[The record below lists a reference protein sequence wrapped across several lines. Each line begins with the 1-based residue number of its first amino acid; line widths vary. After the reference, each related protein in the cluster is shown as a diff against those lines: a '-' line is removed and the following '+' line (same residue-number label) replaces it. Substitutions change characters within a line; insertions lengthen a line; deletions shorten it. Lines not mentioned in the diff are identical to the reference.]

1 MHVHVL
7 QFYALLYL
15 MVRHFHVLHFQR
27 PRPLPFPLV
36 YLALYVND
44 HNFLHVG
51 TKLNDVLHSLQS
63 RN

>member
-1 MHVHVL
+1 MS
-7 QFYALLYL
+7 F
-15 MVRHFHVLHFQR
+15 
-27 PRPLPFPLV
+27 PRPAFSASPSLPAPLV